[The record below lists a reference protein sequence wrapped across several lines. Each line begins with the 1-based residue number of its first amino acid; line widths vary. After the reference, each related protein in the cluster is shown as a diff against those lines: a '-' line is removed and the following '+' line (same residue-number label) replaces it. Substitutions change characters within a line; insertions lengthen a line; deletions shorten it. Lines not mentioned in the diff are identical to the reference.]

1 MNNFLIQESAFSAS
15 PVISKK
21 NEHTVEF
28 IAVLQE
34 ADRPNRNGRIYYKTV
49 LEQALQSPYIQER
62 IRTKS
67 FYLEAGHPSDTSVQR
82 QMTIDQKNIAAIL
95 KEFWWEGNLLKG
107 KIETANTS
115 VGRDMKGLIEQG
127 SRVAFSLRAQGNV
140 HFDQSINATIVEAPI
155 QIATYDWVVNPSHDK
170 AFLETICEDTRC
182 SLFGV
187 KESSNRL
194 VLAESI
200 NLFEN
205 GNLISLTE
213 VTQPVVVD
221 YARNFW
227 KKVKPLSE
235 AYVHAEGDKLA
246 VADKIATVVNGNV
259 TKKVVLEDFLL
270 KDIRSRILKLTE
282 SELGDAAAEPV
293 HTDAPA
299 KEHTPDLDNKDILVG
314 QHAEEVEE
322 IIVESEI
329 RKNILDKFTSK
340 VVSNMNSLPN
350 SESYVFEV
358 ESSDDINPN
367 DSIEIYAL
375 IKPNLKQILPASKIF
390 NNKEDSFDK
399 EFNLIMSRWFEECWK
414 KSNKSGKKYSLKWH
428 NFESIVESEHKLEVS
443 KPEEQQ
449 YKVEE
454 EIAPVDSPEAVVKTE
469 VKSGEIVV
477 QAHDHADAEGKQ
489 VRDELIQEKQLLKV
503 VKIKKTVNEELG
515 DAAAEPVHADSPAK
529 EHTPDL
535 DNDDILVG
543 QHAEE
548 VEEVIVEARKSLD
561 DLKGP
566 SNKEL
571 EHIKKVGTK
580 KYAEEGAKKIPVLK
594 EVKVVKEDISSDEF
608 KDMVKR
614 YPSNQMGVAKE
625 IEKKMPNPS
634 AANEIL
640 RDVRGTIVGKGGVAA
655 KNIHSD
661 TNLHKPVKVIKR
673 GY

>member
-235 AYVHAEGDKLA
+235 AYLHTEGDKLA
-246 VADKIATVVNGNV
+246 VADKIATVVNENV

-270 KDIRSRILKLTE
+270 KDIRSRILKLSESELGDVAAEPVHTDASAKEHTPEVENKDILVGQHAEEVKEVVVEGTE
-282 SELGDAAAEPV
+282 PHQEDQELNDKGQLVDVKDKVLPVVKAGEIVIPAHDHADAEGKKVRDAIHEELGDAAAEPV

-299 KEHTPDLDNKDILVG
+299 KEHTPEVKQSEVHPDE
-314 QHAEEVEE
+314 QAAEEVKE
-322 IIVESEI
+322 
-329 RKNILDKFTSK
+329 
-340 VVSNMNSLPN
+340 VV
-350 SESYVFEV
+350 V
-358 ESSDDINPN
+358 
-367 DSIEIYAL
+367 
-375 IKPNLKQILPASKIF
+375 
-390 NNKEDSFDK
+390 
-399 EFNLIMSRWFEECWK
+399 
-414 KSNKSGKKYSLKWH
+414 
-428 NFESIVESEHKLEVS
+428 
-443 KPEEQQ
+443 
-449 YKVEE
+449 
-454 EIAPVDSPEAVVKTE
+454 EAVK
-469 VKSGEIVV
+469 K
-477 QAHDHADAEGKQ
+477 D
-489 VRDELIQEKQLLKV
+489 LK
-503 VKIKKTVNEELG
+503 
-515 DAAAEPVHADSPAK
+515 
-529 EHTPDL
+529 
-535 DNDDILVG
+535 
-543 QHAEE
+543 
-548 VEEVIVEARKSLD
+548 

-566 SNKEL
+566 TKKEL
-571 EHIKKVGTK
+571 KHIQVVGPK
-580 KYAEEGAKKIPVLK
+580 KYAEEGAAKIPVLK
-594 EVKVVKEDISSDEF
+594 QVKVV
-608 KDMVKR
+608 
-614 YPSNQMGVAKE
+614 
-625 IEKKMPNPS
+625 
-634 AANEIL
+634 
-640 RDVRGTIVGKGGVAA
+640 RGGK
-655 KNIHSD
+655 
-661 TNLHKPVKVIKR
+661 
-673 GY
+673 

>member
-1 MNNFLIQESAFSAS
+1 MNNFLIQESAFSNI

-67 FYLEAGHPSDTSVQR
+67 MFVECGHPTDTSVQR
-82 QMTIDQKNIAAIL
+82 QMTIDQRNIAAIIT
-95 KEFWWEGNLLKG
+95 EFWWEGNLLKG
-107 KIETANTS
+107 RLETANTS

-194 VLAESI
+194 ILAESI

-235 AYVHAEGDKLA
+235 AYLHTKGDKLV
-246 VADKIATVVNGNV
+246 VADKIATVVNENV

-293 HTDAPA
+293 ATSDAPA
-299 KEHTPDLDNKDILVG
+299 KEHTPKVDNKDVLVG
-314 QHAEEVEE
+314 QHAEEVKEVV
-322 IIVESEI
+322 VES
-329 RKNILDKFTSK
+329 
-340 VVSNMNSLPN
+340 
-350 SESYVFEV
+350 
-358 ESSDDINPN
+358 
-367 DSIEIYAL
+367 
-375 IKPNLKQILPASKIF
+375 
-390 NNKEDSFDK
+390 
-399 EFNLIMSRWFEECWK
+399 
-414 KSNKSGKKYSLKWH
+414 
-428 NFESIVESEHKLEVS
+428 EVS

-454 EIAPVDSPEAVVKTE
+454 EIAPIDAPEAVVKTE

-489 VRDELIQEKQLLKV
+489 VRDAIH
-503 VKIKKTVNEELG
+503 EELG
-515 DAAAEPVHADSPAK
+515 DAAAEPVATSDAPAK
-529 EHTPDL
+529 EHTPT
-535 DNDDILVG
+535 VK
-543 QHAEE
+543 AEDVIDSVQPAQE
-548 VEEVIVEARKSLD
+548 VKEVVVEAAK
-561 DLKGP
+561 
-566 SNKEL
+566 KEL
-571 EHIKKVGTK
+571 NNLKSQAPKP
-580 KYAEEGAKKIPVLK
+580 AAPVATAPVVRQ
-594 EVKVVKEDISSDEF
+594 VKVVK
-608 KDMVKR
+608 
-614 YPSNQMGVAKE
+614 G
-625 IEKKMPNPS
+625 
-634 AANEIL
+634 
-640 RDVRGTIVGKGGVAA
+640 GK
-655 KNIHSD
+655 
-661 TNLHKPVKVIKR
+661 
-673 GY
+673 

>member
-1 MNNFLIQESAFSAS
+1 MNNFLIQESAFSNT

-62 IRTKS
+62 LRTNS
-67 FYLEAGHPSDTSVQR
+67 FFGEAGHPSDTSVQR
-82 QMTIDQKNIAAIL
+82 QMTIDQRNIACLI
-95 KEFWWEGNLLKG
+95 KEFWWEGNLLKAR
-107 KIETANTS
+107 IETANT
-115 VGRDMKGLIEQG
+115 VIGRDMKGLIEQG

-235 AYVHAEGDKLA
+235 AYLHTEGDKLA
-246 VADKIATVVNGNV
+246 VADKIATVVNENV

-299 KEHTPDLDNKDILVG
+299 KEHTPEVENKDILVG
-314 QHAEEVEE
+314 QHADEVKE
-322 IIVESEI
+322 
-329 RKNILDKFTSK
+329 
-340 VVSNMNSLPN
+340 VV
-350 SESYVFEV
+350 
-358 ESSDDINPN
+358 
-367 DSIEIYAL
+367 
-375 IKPNLKQILPASKIF
+375 
-390 NNKEDSFDK
+390 
-399 EFNLIMSRWFEECWK
+399 
-414 KSNKSGKKYSLKWH
+414 
-428 NFESIVESEHKLEVS
+428 VESEHKLEVS

-454 EIAPVDSPEAVVKTE
+454 EIAPTDAPEAVVKTE

-477 QAHDHADAEGKQ
+477 QPHDHADAEGKQ
-489 VRDELIQEKQLLKV
+489 VRDELH
-503 VKIKKTVNEELG
+503 EELG
-515 DAAAEPVHADSPAK
+515 DAAAEPVHTDAAAK
-529 EHTPDL
+529 EQTPEVE
-535 DNDDILVG
+535 NKDILVG

-548 VEEVIVEARKSLD
+548 VEEASESEETVEVATDVKPEVMVSSDTIRIEIPVEGKELSSEVSEEKMEELKESLRRIHTIFSSRLNEEESVEVPMDAEADVKVEGDKLVIEIPVESPKEVISSEESKEVESEVQKISESLLGDAAAEPVHTDAAAKEHTPEVENKDVLVGQHAEEVKEVIVEE
-561 DLKGP
+561 KGP
-566 SNKEL
+566 SVKEL
-571 EHIKKVGTK
+571 KHIEKVGPEE
-580 KYAEEGAKKIPVLK
+580 YAKEGAKSIPVVRQ
-594 EVKVVKEDISSDEF
+594 VKVVK
-608 KDMVKR
+608 
-614 YPSNQMGVAKE
+614 G
-625 IEKKMPNPS
+625 
-634 AANEIL
+634 
-640 RDVRGTIVGKGGVAA
+640 GK
-655 KNIHSD
+655 
-661 TNLHKPVKVIKR
+661 
-673 GY
+673 